1 MYGHQQLYSR
11 PIGNQRSKWYISEEQ
26 YPFDMFPTFLSGGA
40 ILTHISVV
48 RRLHIAFPYVK
59 IIDLDDVYVAI
70 VAHKLNITLL
80 NNKRFALK
88 IKKELIWTISCRAID
103 IKGQLIFFKL
113 GKIILEVIV

>member
-1 MYGHQQLYSR
+1 MDISNS
-11 PIGNQRSKWYISEEQ
+11 IANQKIQVVYISEEQ

-48 RRLHIAFPYVK
+48 RRLHIAFSYVK

-80 NNKRFALK
+80 NNKRFAVED
-88 IKKELIWTISCRAID
+88 KKKNSCR
-103 IKGQLIFFKL
+103 LYHVEPL
-113 GKIILEVIV
+113 V